1 MSEPL
6 TSHEIEDVLSSIRR
20 LVSEDL
26 RPGGRAAAG
35 AAPAAPISPTV
46 PVAPQPDAGKLLLTP
61 SLRVVAGE
69 AAPEPEPVLEAA
81 APAPVGTDAPPAPA
95 DEVYDDQGLD
105 EGDSGLKALLDTVA
119 PAEARVE
126 SDPVS
131 PWDATEDEVLWSAP
145 GTTDDTMTEDLV
157 EAPAAD
163 PPREAAGSWTLQ
175 DVPAVD
181 WAQEETDWVEPD
193 PVAFV
198 AHPRKASLADDPLA
212 RAWADR
218 AEAEVHA
225 ELHGAA
231 PVQPP
236 KPEATEP
243 PRSKAASA
251 PTPEPGLFDGAETE
265 IDEETLRDIVREIIR
280 EELAGSLGE
289 RITRNVRKLVRIE
302 INRALTAREF
312 DLLARAAGRT
322 RNEKAR
328 PGARLLHFGRRS
340 PDQAASPISASSA
353 WRRSDSSRLRATLVR
368 TPFETNSIRPLTTRS
383 FGSMPAQDST
393 SRPSRDRAQRAIWS
407 GPLPYF
413 LSSAMAS
420 SRAARTT
427 AANSLRARWPCSKLN
442 AVLSIESS
450 ITKSLVVILSF
461 PACCACNDLI
471 TIRGLPVCNNTIAS
485 GAWLKT
491 EATKSC
497 GRNRA

>member
-236 KPEATEP
+236 KPEAAEP

-312 DLLARAAGRT
+312 
-322 RNEKAR
+322 E
-328 PGARLLHFGRRS
+328 
-340 PDQAASPISASSA
+340 
-353 WRRSDSSRLRATLVR
+353 
-368 TPFETNSIRPLTTRS
+368 
-383 FGSMPAQDST
+383 
-393 SRPSRDRAQRAIWS
+393 
-407 GPLPYF
+407 
-413 LSSAMAS
+413 
-420 SRAARTT
+420 
-427 AANSLRARWPCSKLN
+427 
-442 AVLSIESS
+442 
-450 ITKSLVVILSF
+450 
-461 PACCACNDLI
+461 
-471 TIRGLPVCNNTIAS
+471 
-485 GAWLKT
+485 
-491 EATKSC
+491 
-497 GRNRA
+497 